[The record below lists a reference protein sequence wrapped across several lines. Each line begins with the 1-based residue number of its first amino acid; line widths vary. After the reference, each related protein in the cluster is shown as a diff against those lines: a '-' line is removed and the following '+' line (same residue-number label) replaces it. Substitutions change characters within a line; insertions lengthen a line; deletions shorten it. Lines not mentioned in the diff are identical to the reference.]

1 MIKTQIIVNN
11 GTTGYHM
18 YGLQKCNLIS
28 FLDVKLLNPLP
39 PNFIDYVDA
48 VLHVMVCW
56 FSNVSQRSRTI
67 FDFFYNITYSSPHFF
82 YFHIFIYTK
91 YCTVHVGLCKC
102 RIMGKL
108 WKCPWQ
114 CVDKGYDGI
123 EKCPLWCVDEDYD
136 CSNVDVIDPCH
147 TYVYVCR
154 IIINTKFE
162 TPGMSVSNQWNVRS
176 IGLEFIVSL
185 INILHDVKCRRLNI
199 WNITLTACLNPVK
212 WMKDSEKETLN
223 EHNLPWN
230 VHPWE
235 KSNRIFCFPFIFSNL
250 F

>member
-1 MIKTQIIVNN
+1 MQ
-11 GTTGYHM
+11 
-18 YGLQKCNLIS
+18 
-28 FLDVKLLNPLP
+28 F
-39 PNFIDYVDA
+39 NFISRCQIVKSTSAKFYRLCRCCPPCNG
-48 VLHVMVCW
+48 VL
-56 FSNVSQRSRTI
+56 I
-67 FDFFYNITYSSPHFF
+67 FKCFAKKSYHIWFFYNNTYSTPHFF

-176 IGLEFIVSL
+176 IGPEFIVSL
-185 INILHDVKCRRLNI
+185 INILHDVKCRRLKIRNI
-199 WNITLTACLNPVK
+199 ILTACLNPVK
-212 WMKDSEKETLN
+212 WMKDSEN
-223 EHNLPWN
+223 EHLMNTTFLEMYTP
-230 VHPWE
+230 E
-235 KSNRIFCFPFIFSNL
+235 KKVIGFFVSHLFLVICSSFHTWYIWGGQYQFC
-250 F
+250 